1 MIICIFAVKF
11 TILYD
16 SESDVTANW
25 NNAEAKTLVSDKDM
39 KLDQLPKTGIVNI
52 LKVYVLHSII
62 PRIHRIKG
70 DSNCE

>member
-1 MIICIFAVKF
+1 MIICIFAAKF

-25 NNAEAKTLVSDKDM
+25 NNTETKTLVSDKDM

-62 PRIHRIKG
+62 LRIHRIKG

>member
-1 MIICIFAVKF
+1 MIICIFAAKF

-39 KLDQLPKTGIVNI
+39 KLDQLPKTGIV
-52 LKVYVLHSII
+52 KD
-62 PRIHRIKG
+62 K
-70 DSNCE
+70 